1 MARRARTCGTLDV
14 TRCDHL
20 VPSCDSPQVV
30 IDISEPEVGNTVVK
44 VKQTCI
50 PAHDKF
56 GNEDTVDV
64 TEKGWHGQVLNRIRQ
79 VFGYGA

>member
-1 MARRARTCGTLDV
+1 M
-14 TRCDHL
+14 
-20 VPSCDSPQVV
+20 
-30 IDISEPEVGNTVVK
+30 GNTVVK
-44 VKQTCI
+44 LKQTSI
-50 PAHDKF
+50 PVQDKF